1 MKNTSIAIGLGISTL
16 TGIVLQSTPA
26 NAVLLTGNLANAD
39 TIASTNFVSTG
50 TVNFKTTSFAAGG
63 FSPVLTLFDASGN
76 YYTAG
81 NNEYTSV
88 GDLNVT
94 TNLAAGNYRAVI
106 SAFGT
111 FFDYP
116 TKTNFSQ
123 GFTIGGSFG
132 IGRTSAYALDITS
145 PTTTPVPEPFTI
157 VGTLLG
163 GASALR
169 MRKRFKAI
177 NKL

>member
-1 MKNTSIAIGLGISTL
+1 MKNFKFSVLLGIATT
-16 TGIVLQSTPA
+16 TGMLASTPA

-39 TIASTNFVSTG
+39 AIASTNFVSTG
-50 TVNFKTTSFAAGG
+50 TVNFKSTGYAAGG
-63 FSPVLTLFDASGN
+63 FSPVVTIFNANGT
-76 YYTAG
+76 YYTG
-81 NNEYTSV
+81 MNELTAASNA
-88 GDLNVT
+88 DLNKTVA
-94 TNLAAGNYRAVI
+94 LAAGNYTAVI
-106 SAFGT
+106 SAFGN
-111 FFDYP
+111 FFNYS

-123 GFTIGGSFG
+123 GFDGGGDFG

-145 PTTTPVPEPFTI
+145 PTTTAVPEPFTI

-169 MRKRFKAI
+169 MRKRFKAT